1 MALTLFALQN
11 AKPKE
16 KPHKLSDGDGLH
28 LLVQPNGSKL
38 WRFRYQFGGK
48 EKMLSFG
55 TFPEVSLA
63 AARTK
68 RHEARTLIAAGS
80 DPSQQRKTEKIAA
93 STAAENTFGA
103 IAADYLKKLEDEGK
117 AEATVEKNR
126 WLLEDLAAPLAHRP
140 ASEIKPAEILSLL
153 KQVEKR
159 GHRETAHRLRGTIG
173 STYRFA
179 IANLKVEND
188 PTYPLRGALLQPN
201 VRHRPGITDEV
212 RLGELLRSIDG
223 YEGRSPMV
231 RRALQFEALTFC
243 RPVEA
248 RLMRKVEVNWLKATW
263 VIPAE
268 RMKMRRPFQVP
279 ISRQALDI
287 LRTVWETPSELVFP
301 SMYSLRKPMSDNTL
315 NSALRKMGYSGS
327 EHVAHGFRTSAS
339 TILNER
345 GYPPD
350 VIEVALA
357 HQDEDEVRRAYNRA
371 EYWPERVKM
380 LQEWADLLD
389 QFRQQAAA
397 RSVA

>member
-1 MALTLFALQN
+1 MALTLFAIQN

-16 KPHKLSDGDGLH
+16 KPYKLSDGEGLH

-38 WRFRYQFGGK
+38 WRFRYQFALK
-48 EKMLSFG
+48 EKMLSLG

-63 AARTK
+63 SARTK
-68 RHEARTLIAAGS
+68 RNE
-80 DPSQQRKTEKIAA
+80 
-93 STAAENTFGA
+93 
-103 IAADYLKKLEDEGK
+103 
-117 AEATVEKNR
+117 
-126 WLLEDLAAPLAHRP
+126 
-140 ASEIKPAEILSLL
+140 
-153 KQVEKR
+153 
-159 GHRETAHRLRGTIG
+159 AHRLRGTIG
-173 STYRFA
+173 SVYRFA

-201 VRHRPGITDEV
+201 VRHRPGIIDEV
-212 RLGELLRSIDG
+212 RLGELLRSIDA
-223 YEGRSPMV
+223 YEGRSPVV
-231 RRALQFEALTFC
+231 RAALQFEALTFC

-248 RLMRKVEVNWLKATW
+248 RLMRKSEVNWLKTTW

-268 RMKMRRPFQVP
+268 RMKMRRPFQVWL
-279 ISRQALDI
+279 SRQALEI
-287 LRTVWETPSELVFP
+287 LRSVWEMPSELVFP

-315 NSALRKMGYSGS
+315 NSALRKMGYSGN

-345 GYPPD
+345 GYSPD

-371 EYWPERVKM
+371 EYWPERMKM
-380 LQEWADLLD
+380 LQDWADLLD

-397 RSVA
+397 RNVA